1 MTARVAGQLALVTGA
16 SSGIGEAI
24 ARRLAD
30 DGANLVLWARRAER
44 LTRLA
49 EAVTAQS
56 GVTVDIGVVDI
67 RDRDAVREEAERLG
81 ATRGV
86 PDILVNNAGLA
97 AGMALVHD
105 AEVDDWDLMINTNV
119 KGLLYVTRAFLP
131 AMVERG
137 SGQVVNIGSITG
149 RQVYPGATV
158 YAATKYAVQAITEGT
173 NLDVLGTGVRVSG
186 VHPGFVETE
195 FALVRFKGDE
205 DRARAFYK
213 GLEALTGA
221 DVADVVS
228 YVVNAPPH
236 VNVADV
242 VVFSRSQGSVHHF
255 QRDGG

>member
-1 MTARVAGQLALVTGA
+1 MTARIAGQLALVTGA

-24 ARRLAD
+24 ARRLAA
-30 DGANLVLWARRAER
+30 DGANVVLWARRAER

-49 EAVTAQS
+49 EAISAQS

-67 RDRDAVREEAERLG
+67 RDRDAVRGEAERLG
-81 ATRGV
+81 AARGV

-105 AEVDDWDLMINTNV
+105 ADVDDWDRMIDTNV
-119 KGLLYVTRAFLP
+119 KGLLHVTRAFLP
-131 AMVERG
+131 AMVERD

-149 RQVYPGATV
+149 RQVYPGGSV

-186 VHPGFVETE
+186 VHPGLVETD
-195 FALVRFKGDE
+195 FSLVRFKGDE
-205 DRARAFYK
+205 DRARATYE
-213 GLEALTGA
+213 GLKPLTGA
-221 DVADVVS
+221 DVAEVVS

-236 VNVADV
+236 INLADV
-242 VVFSRSQGSVHHF
+242 VVFGPSQGSVHHF
-255 QRDGG
+255 HRDGG